1 MHTHFEMLLP
11 GTVQGGGYLLADRVL
26 STAQLLVVQLTC
38 TLAVAGVENQ
48 TTSVGSS
55 APVHTEY
62 TCPSQWPGLGSAAL
76 FRLFCCWL
84 VGDQDVRVR
93 TWLRDSLSQ
102 VRVMNQSLPGKT
114 LRRHTL
120 HEIKDVRVYL

>member
-1 MHTHFEMLLP
+1 MLLP
-11 GTVQGGGYLLADRVL
+11 GAVQGSGYLLADRML

-38 TLAVAGVENQ
+38 TLTVAGAENQ

-55 APVHTEY
+55 APVCTE
-62 TCPSQWPGLGSAAL
+62 CPSQWPGLGTAAL
-76 FRLFCCWL
+76 FSLFCCWL
-84 VGDQDVRVR
+84 VGDQGVQIR

-102 VRVMNQSLPGKT
+102 VRVMNQIPTGKT

-120 HEIKDVRVYL
+120 HGIRDLQVYL